1 MKPTL
6 WSDACL
12 KLVLLAFILL
22 VGMICI
28 DNTSINET
36 TNTGNKMGQQ
46 IGGVNLGQTSL
57 QQNAARQKANTVN
70 NATSSWDTSRSFAN
84 VLPALPEPQSQQQ
97 SQADYTDPYAAWGG
111 QSAYNALVNDF
122 NAQKGNIRNSA
133 NEAGDAYGSQYGR
146 GITTFLENARLGQN
160 SLDLKGAKNE
170 LAKTQGVQGVL
181 GMVGRGIK
189 SAGVMLA
196 GKNAGNS
203 SAAGALANAYG
214 DQGRRQLGSIGNQYE
229 MGNQEIATDQNAFD
243 VQQNQGVRE
252 LQGKKDDFINST
264 VLDARNQLAAL
275 DAKIAGASLPQRI
288 AIDQEKESIKQT
300 LLQKLQGFDSQ
311 LTQGRAGIQASS
323 VDQRRQ
329 AASDMARAGQSLG
342 ADAFQYSTE
351 TPGQFQGTGPFSS
364 ELPLFTLGKRRVA

>member
-1 MKPTL
+1 MAWYNPSTWSPVDNVQNKFSGAVGNVSYTPKAGTGFAGSGFSSSPVDTTRAGQAPVAPT
-6 WSDACL
+6 A
-12 KLVLLAFILL
+12 
-22 VGMICI
+22 
-28 DNTSINET
+28 
-36 TNTGNKMGQQ
+36 TGGGGGGGGGGGTQQ
-46 IGGVNLGQTSL
+46 
-57 QQNAARQKANTVN
+57 AAYV
-70 NATSSWDTSRSFAN
+70 
-84 VLPALPEPQSQQQ
+84 
-97 SQADYTDPYAAWGG
+97 DPYAAWGG
-111 QSAYNALVNDF
+111 ADAYNSLVNQF
-122 NAQKGNIRNSA
+122 NSQHQNILGSA
-133 NEAGDAYGSQYGR
+133 GEAGDAYGSQYGR

-170 LAKTQGVQGVL
+170 LAKSQGVQGVL

-203 SAAGALANAYG
+203 SAAGALASAYG

-275 DAKIAGASLPQRI
+275 DAQIAGASLPNRI
-288 AIDQEKESIKQT
+288 AIDQEKEQVKQT
-300 LLQKLQGFDSQ
+300 LLQKLQGFDAQ
-311 LTQGRAGIQASS
+311 LNQGRAGIQASS

-329 AASDMARAGQSLG
+329 AASDMQRAGQSLG

-351 TPGQFQGTGPFSS
+351 TPGQLQNTGPFAS

>member
-1 MKPTL
+1 MNILGINFDPTPG
-6 WSDACL
+6 
-12 KLVLLAFILL
+12 F
-22 VGMICI
+22 
-28 DNTSINET
+28 
-36 TNTGNKMGQQ
+36 
-46 IGGVNLGQTSL
+46 NLGITDKVNQTTR
-57 QQNAARQKANTVN
+57 AANSFQGSSSKGPVFSNPTGAKSSSSTAPAR
-70 NATSSWDTSRSFAN
+70 ATSTAGTSA
-84 VLPALPEPQSQQQ
+84 PQQ
-97 SQADYTDPYAAWGG
+97 SQAAYVDPYAAWGG
-111 QSAYNALVNDF
+111 EAAYNSLVNEY
-122 NAQKGNIRNSA
+122 NAQKGNIFNSA
-133 NEAGDAYGSQYGR
+133 SEAGDAYGSQYGR

-160 SLDLKGAKNE
+160 ALDLKGAKNE
-170 LAKTQGVQGVL
+170 LAKTQGVNGVL
-181 GMVGRGIK
+181 GMVGRGVK

-229 MGNQEIATDQNAFD
+229 MGNQELATDQNAFD